1 MVVRPTNRILIDMRK
16 LGFNPCRIE
25 PFLVQ
30 NRTHRVTE
38 TMPRYLPR
46 IPNPFEYLIHTR
58 FTHRLAGIISPQE
71 YQWILPRYHLEL
83 LYDFQRLGR

>member
-46 IPNPFEYLIHTR
+46 VSNPLEHLIYTR
-58 FTHRLAGIISPQE
+58 FAHRFTGVIPSPETPEDIAQTS
-71 YQWILPRYHLEL
+71 L
-83 LYDFQRLGR
+83 

>member
-1 MVVRPTNRILIDMRK
+1 MRK

-46 IPNPFEYLIHTR
+46 ISNPLKHLINTR
-58 FTHRLAGIISPQE
+58 FTHRLAGIITSRE
-71 YQWILPRYHLEL
+71 HKWILPSHHFEL
-83 LYDFQRLGR
+83 LYDFQRLGSG

>member
-30 NRTHRVTE
+30 NRTHRVAE

-46 IPNPFEYLIHTR
+46 VSNPLKHLINTR
-58 FTHRLAGIISPQE
+58 FAHCFAGIIPPRKHQR
-71 YQWILPRYHLEL
+71 ILPRHHFEL
-83 LYDFQRLGR
+83 LYDL